1 MNAVVVDTNVILAA
15 KGRSE
20 QADLECVVACQERLN
35 EIIEG
40 SEKVVIDD
48 NWIILGEY
56 RGYLEDDDSPAD
68 TRSGAS
74 FLEWFIR
81 NYKNPEACV
90 QVPITPSEDGTGF
103 EELPD
108 VFSPFDS
115 DDHKFIAVAVVHEDE
130 YQQKATILQSVDSQ
144 WYGDRNLF
152 IENGLIVEFI
162 CEENIRRL
170 HERREERRHPK
181 MDYSASEK

>member
-1 MNAVVVDTNVILAA
+1 MNAIVVDTNVILTA
-15 KGRSE
+15 KGMSK
-20 QADLECVVACQERLN
+20 QAWDECVTACQERLN

-56 RGYLEDDDSPAD
+56 IDYLEDDDSTTD
-68 TRSGAS
+68 TRNGRH

-81 NYKNPEACV
+81 NYENPVECV
-90 QVPITPSEDGTGF
+90 QVPITPSEDGASF

-108 VFSPFDS
+108 AFSPFDS
-115 DDHKFIAVAVVHEDE
+115 DDHKFIAVAVVYEGM

-144 WYGDRNLF
+144 WYGSQNLF
-152 IENGLIVEFI
+152 IKNGLIVEFI
-162 CEENIRRL
+162 CEENIRHL
-170 HERREERRHPK
+170 HERREERRR
-181 MDYSASEK
+181 ARTE

>member
-15 KGRSE
+15 KGMSE
-20 QADLECVVACQERLN
+20 QAWPECVAACQERLD

-40 SEKVVIDD
+40 PEKVVIDD

-56 RGYLEDDDSPAD
+56 IDYLEDDDSTTD
-68 TRSGAS
+68 TRNSGH

-81 NYKNPEACV
+81 NYKNSDECV
-90 QVPITPSEDGTGF
+90 LVHITPSEDGTSF

-108 VFSPFDS
+108 AFSPFDS
-115 DDHKFIAVAVVHEDE
+115 DDHKFIAVAAVYEDV

-162 CEENIRRL
+162 CEENIRHL
-170 HERREERRHPK
+170 QERREERRHPK
-181 MDYSASEK
+181 IG

>member
-1 MNAVVVDTNVILAA
+1 MNAVVVDTNVILTA
-15 KGRSE
+15 KGMSE
-20 QADLECVVACQERLN
+20 QAWPECVVACQERLD

-40 SEKVVIDD
+40 PERVVIDD
-48 NWIILGEY
+48 NWVILREY
-56 RGYLEDDDSPAD
+56 IDYLEEDDSPAD
-68 TRSGAS
+68 TRSGTH

-81 NYKNPEACV
+81 NHKNPEACV
-90 QVPITPSEDGTGF
+90 VVPITLSEDGTSF

-108 VFSPFDS
+108 AFSPFDS
-115 DDHKFIAVAVVHEDE
+115 DDHKFIAVAVVYEDA

-144 WYGDRNLF
+144 WYGSRNLF

-162 CEENIRRL
+162 CEENIRHL

-181 MDYSASEK
+181 MD